1 MISGSVQSIPQ
12 SGKIVLGSL
21 DAIRRRLYLEIN
33 EDVTGTH
40 VPQMR
45 RAILSI
51 LDGAPSEKWNTVYI
65 DLRACRMVDSMGLNW
80 LFAEIVRLRDADKEV
95 VVRASSP
102 AIQRVIEFSGL
113 DRLVTFKFRRRK
125 QTR

>member
-1 MISGSVQSIPQ
+1 MIAETVQSLPQ
-12 SGKIVLGSL
+12 HSKIVLGSL
-21 DAIRRRLYLEIN
+21 DSIKRRLYLEVN
-33 EDVTGTH
+33 EDVTGTY

-45 RAILSI
+45 RAILAI
-51 LDGAPSEKWNTVYI
+51 LDNAPTEKWNTVYI
-65 DLRACRMVDSMGLNW
+65 DLRPCRMVDSMGLNW

-95 VVRASSP
+95 VLRASSP
-102 AIQRVIEFSGL
+102 AIQRVVEFSGL

>member
-1 MISGSVQSIPQ
+1 MIAESVQSLPQ
-12 SGKIVLGSL
+12 GSKVVLGSL
-21 DAIRRRLYLEIN
+21 DSVKRRLYIEMN
-33 EDVTGTH
+33 EDVTGTY
-40 VPQMR
+40 VLQMR

-51 LDGAPSEKWNTVYI
+51 LDNAPTERWSTVYI
-65 DLRACRMVDSMGLNW
+65 DLRPCRMVDSMGLNW

-95 VVRASSP
+95 VLRASSP
-102 AIQRVIEFSGL
+102 AIQRVVEFSGL

>member
-1 MISGSVQSIPQ
+1 MIAETVQSLPQ
-12 SGKIVLGSL
+12 SGKIVVGSL
-21 DAIRRRLYLEIN
+21 DAIKRRLYLEIN

-40 VPQMR
+40 VPDMR

-51 LDGAPSEKWNTVYI
+51 LDSAPTERWSTIYI
-65 DLRACRMVDSMGLNW
+65 DLRSCRMVDSMGLNW

-95 VVRASSP
+95 VLRASSP
-102 AIQRVIEFSGL
+102 AIQRVVEFSGL